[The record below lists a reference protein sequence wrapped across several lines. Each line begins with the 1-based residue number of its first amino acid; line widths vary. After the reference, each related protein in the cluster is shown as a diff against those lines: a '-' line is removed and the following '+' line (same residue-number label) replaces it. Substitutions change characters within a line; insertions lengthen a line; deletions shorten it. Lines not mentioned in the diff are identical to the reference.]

1 MFKKEKDVRKLVLE
15 QIGDVKKCLV
25 LFESFMRAASV
36 PDTAAETLEALCEG
50 LDKAEDVADASL
62 RAMINTLSGGA
73 YLPATRESIIAVATS
88 CDKIANK
95 CEYIASL
102 IVIFGFRIP
111 AEFRADFEKIYAITT
126 QQFDCLTE
134 AIGLL
139 FSKMNELQKDTS
151 LLERIR
157 ILESE
162 VDDLE
167 MSISKKIF
175 AMDTELAAKMQFF
188 QLVQRICDIS
198 DVIEDI
204 ADKIQIMLI
213 ARKA

>member
-1 MFKKEKDVRKLVLE
+1 MFKKEKDVAKQVLE
-15 QIGDVKKCLV
+15 QLNDAKKCLV
-25 LFESFMRAASV
+25 LFEGFLKAASV
-36 PDTAAETLEALCEG
+36 PDTSAETMEALCEG

-62 RAMINTLSGGA
+62 RALISSLSNGA
-73 YLPATRESIIAVATS
+73 YLPATRESILAISTS

-95 CEYIASL
+95 CEYIANL
-102 IVIFGFRIP
+102 FVIFGFRIP
-111 AEFRADFEKIYAITT
+111 AEFYEDIEKIYTITME
-126 QQFDCLTE
+126 QFGLLTE
-134 AIGLL
+134 AIGML
-139 FSKMNELQKDTS
+139 FSKMKALQKDKS

-167 MSISKKIF
+167 MSVSKKIF
-175 AMDTELAAKMQFF
+175 AQDIELAAKMQFF
-188 QLVQRICDIS
+188 QLIQKFCDIS

-213 ARKA
+213 AREA

>member
-1 MFKKEKDVRKLVLE
+1 MFKKEKNVGKLVLE

-25 LFESFMRAASV
+25 LFEGFLKAASV
-36 PDTAAETLEALCEG
+36 SDTATETLEALREG
-50 LDKAEDVADASL
+50 IDKAEDVADASL
-62 RAMINTLSGGA
+62 RAMIDSLSNGA
-73 YLPATRESIIAVATS
+73 YLPATRESIIAISTS

-102 IVIFGFRIP
+102 FVIFGFRIP
-111 AEFRADFEKIYAITT
+111 AEFYADVEKIYAITS
-126 QQFDCLTE
+126 QQFECLTE
-134 AIGLL
+134 VIDLL
-139 FSKMNELQKDTS
+139 FSKMNVLQKDTS

-157 ILESE
+157 KMESE

-167 MSISKKIF
+167 MSVSKKIF
-175 AMDTELAAKMQFF
+175 SMDTELAVKMQFF
-188 QLVQRICDIS
+188 QLMQKLCGIS
-198 DVIEDI
+198 DTIEDI